1 MDGNKMETVIDFIFL
16 DSKLSVD
23 YDCSLEI
30 KRYLFLGIK
39 VVTNPDTLLKS
50 RDISLPAKVSI
61 VKTVVYPVVMYGS
74 EIWTV
79 KKA

>member
-1 MDGNKMETVIDFIFL
+1 METVIDFIFL

-39 VVTNPDTLLKS
+39 VVTNSDTLLKS
-50 RDISLPAKVSI
+50 RDFTLSTEVYI
-61 VKTVVYPVVMYGS
+61 VKAMVFPVVICES
-74 EIWTV
+74 
-79 KKA
+79 